1 MVTMGGGWAP
11 WHAPLQS
18 PPTRA
23 AMQTQP
29 APLRVGFTTRATLA
43 SWIYVMWSKCI
54 VEGGKCHATPLHNNP
69 CQWDLGVIFR
79 LRCWTRQAQ
88 HIIATMQRSTQLV
101 WLKNNCTQCS
111 WDLYTTW
118 SIWTG
123 ALQAS
128 LCKPAL
134 LQSITKGTSW
144 KDTCILTV
152 KQPSRWS
159 LLQKWFLQRKLQV
172 YQSSHIWHILAFG
185 MCPSPSGMC
194 ICNLSG

>member
-1 MVTMGGGWAP
+1 MSLLVCRWLSRCSHGCVCPFLLA
-11 WHAPLQS
+11 
-18 PPTRA
+18 TRA
-23 AMQTQP
+23 AI
-29 APLRVGFTTRATLA
+29 ARPLKSCFLFNNAN
-43 SWIYVMWSKCI
+43 
-54 VEGGKCHATPLHNNP
+54 GGKCHVTPLHNNP
-69 CQWDLGVIFR
+69 CQWDLGIIFR

-101 WLKNNCTQCS
+101 WLKNKCTQCS

-123 ALQAS
+123 ALQWAS

-144 KDTCILTV
+144 KDKCILTV
-152 KQPSRWS
+152 KQSGRWS

-172 YQSSHIWHILAFG
+172 YRSSHIWHILAFG